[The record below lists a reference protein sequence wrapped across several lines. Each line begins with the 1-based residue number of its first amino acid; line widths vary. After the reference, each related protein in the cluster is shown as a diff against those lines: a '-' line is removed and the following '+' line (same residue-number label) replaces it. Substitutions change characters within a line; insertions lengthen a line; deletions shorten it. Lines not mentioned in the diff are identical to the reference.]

1 MKEVQSMK
9 TTTKLITLLASVTLL
24 TACGNNQ
31 KAEDSFT
38 NNKEPQTEQTT
49 QSTETS
55 KPTETTETTEQK
67 QETETD
73 TTHAYVVSTEDYL
86 EMYHP
91 QLGGTYPIGT
101 KAFVYNYMQGK
112 TQVHTAVI
120 PTSSTEAGVAI
131 FENQREATLFTQWLN
146 SVNDKNTMTY
156 DMQTNL
162 DYFYTNV
169 YTNY

>member
-1 MKEVQSMK
+1 MK
-9 TTTKLITLLASVTLL
+9 TTTKLITLLASVALL

-38 NNKEPQTEQTT
+38 NNKEPQTTQTT
-49 QSTETS
+49 QSTETTKS
-55 KPTETTETTEQK
+55 TETNETSAEQE
-67 QETETD
+67 QV
-73 TTHAYVVSTEDYL
+73 TTHAYVVSTEDY
-86 EMYHP
+86 MNTYHP
-91 QLGGTYPIGT
+91 QLGGTYPVGT

-112 TQVHTAVI
+112 NQVHTAVI
-120 PTSSTEAGVAI
+120 PTSSLEAGIAI
-131 FENQREATLFTQWLN
+131 FESQKEATLFTQWLN

>member
-1 MKEVQSMK
+1 MK

-24 TACGNNQ
+24 TACGNTQ
-31 KAEDSFT
+31 KPDDSFT
-38 NNKEPQTEQTT
+38 NPKEPQTEQTT
-49 QSTETS
+49 QSTETTKS
-55 KPTETTETTEQK
+55 TETTEQ
-67 QETETD
+67 QQTEAVTYN
-73 TTHAYVVSTEDYL
+73 AYVVNTEDYL

-91 QLGGTYPIGT
+91 QLGGTYPVGT

-112 TQVHTAVI
+112 TQIHTAVI

-131 FENQREATLFTQWLN
+131 FESQREATLFTQWLN

-162 DYFYTNV
+162 DYFYKNI

>member
-1 MKEVQSMK
+1 MK

-24 TACGNNQ
+24 TACANNQ
-31 KAEDSFT
+31 KADDSFT
-38 NNKEPQTEQTT
+38 NTKEPKTEQTT
-49 QSTETS
+49 QSTETTKS
-55 KPTETTETTEQK
+55 SEQQQQTEDVTYN
-67 QETETD
+67 
-73 TTHAYVVSTEDYL
+73 AYVVSTEDYL
-86 EMYHP
+86 ETYNP

-101 KAFVYNYMQGK
+101 KAFVYNCMRGK
-112 TQVHTAVI
+112 TQIHTAVI
-120 PTSSTEAGVAI
+120 PTYSLEAGVAI

-162 DYFYTNV
+162 DYFYKNV

>member
-1 MKEVQSMK
+1 MK
-9 TTTKLITLLASVTLL
+9 TKTKLITLLASVTLL

-31 KAEDSFT
+31 KPEDNFT
-38 NNKEPQTEQTT
+38 NSKEPQTEQTT

-55 KPTETTETTEQK
+55 KSTETTESSTEQE
-67 QETETD
+67 QV
-73 TTHAYVVSTEDYL
+73 TTHAYVVSTDEYL
-86 EMYHP
+86 ETYHP
-91 QLGGTYPIGT
+91 QLGGTYPVGT

-112 TQVHTAVI
+112 TQIHTAVI

-131 FENQREATLFTQWLN
+131 FESQRDATLFTHWLN

-156 DMQTNL
+156 NMQTNL
-162 DYFYTNV
+162 DYFYKNV

>member
-1 MKEVQSMK
+1 MK

-31 KAEDSFT
+31 KPCECFT
-38 NNKEPQTEQTT
+38 NDKEPQTEQTT

-55 KPTETTETTEQK
+55 KSSETTETTEQ
-67 QETETD
+67 QTETV
-73 TTHAYVVSTEDYL
+73 TRGAYVVSTKDYL
-86 EMYHP
+86 ETYHP
-91 QLGGTYPIGT
+91 QLGGTYPVGT
-101 KAFVYNYMQGK
+101 KAFVFNCMRGK
-112 TQVHTAVI
+112 TQIHTAVI
-120 PTSSTEAGVAI
+120 PTSSLEAGVAI
-131 FENQREATLFTQWLN
+131 FDSQREATLFTQWLN

-162 DYFYTNV
+162 DYFYQNV

>member
-1 MKEVQSMK
+1 MK

-31 KAEDSFT
+31 KPDDSFT
-38 NNKEPQTEQTT
+38 NTKEPQTEQTT
-49 QSTETS
+49 QSTETT
-55 KPTETTETTEQK
+55 KTTETTEQ
-67 QETETD
+67 QQTEVVTYN
-73 TTHAYVVSTEDYL
+73 AYVVSTEEYL
-86 EMYHP
+86 ATYHP
-91 QLGGTYPIGT
+91 QLGGTYPVGT

-112 TQVHTAVI
+112 NQVHTAVI

-131 FENQREATLFTQWLN
+131 FESQREATLFTQWLN
-146 SVNDKNTMTY
+146 SVNDKNTMNY

-162 DYFYTNV
+162 DYFYKNV

>member
-1 MKEVQSMK
+1 MK

-24 TACGNNQ
+24 TACGNTQ
-31 KAEDSFT
+31 KPEDTFT
-38 NNKEPQTEQTT
+38 NSKEPQTEQTT
-49 QSTETS
+49 QSTETT
-55 KPTETTETTEQK
+55 KTTETTKEQE
-67 QETETD
+67 QL
-73 TTHAYVVSTEDYL
+73 TTHAYVVSTDDYF

-91 QLGGTYPIGT
+91 QLGGTYPAGT

-120 PTSSTEAGVAI
+120 PTSSLEAGVAI
-131 FENQREATLFTQWLN
+131 FESQREATLFTQWLN
-146 SVNDKNTMTY
+146 SVNDKNTMQY

-162 DYFYTNV
+162 DYFYKNV

>member
-1 MKEVQSMK
+1 MK
-9 TTTKLITLLASVTLL
+9 TSTKLITLLASVTLL

-31 KAEDSFT
+31 KPCDCFT
-38 NNKEPQTEQTT
+38 NDKEQQTTQTT

-55 KPTETTETTEQK
+55 KSTETTETSTEQE
-67 QETETD
+67 QV

-86 EMYHP
+86 EAYHP
-91 QLGGTYPIGT
+91 QLGGTYPVGT
-101 KAFVYNYMQGK
+101 KAFVYNCMRGK
-112 TQVHTAVI
+112 TQIHTAVI
-120 PTSSTEAGVAI
+120 PTSSLEAGVAI
-131 FENQREATLFTQWLN
+131 FESQREATLFTQWLN

-162 DYFYTNV
+162 DYFYKNV

>member
-1 MKEVQSMK
+1 MK

-24 TACGNNQ
+24 TACGKTQ
-31 KAEDSFT
+31 KPCDCFT
-38 NNKEPQTEQTT
+38 NEKEPQTEQTT

-55 KPTETTETTEQK
+55 KSTETNETTEQ
-67 QETETD
+67 TETV
-73 TTHAYVVSTEDYL
+73 TTHAYVVSTDDYL
-86 EMYHP
+86 ATYHP
-91 QLGGTYPIGT
+91 QLGGTYPVGT

-120 PTSSTEAGVAI
+120 PTYSTEAGVAI
-131 FENQREATLFTQWLN
+131 FESQREATLFTQWLN

-162 DYFYTNV
+162 DYFYKNV